1 MTTAIRSWRRDLS
14 YRAMV
19 RELNALSP
27 RELGALGIRPA
38 EIHHLAREASRI
50 PMARGPLPDYWTPIR
65 LVFLIVAFAAPVTA
79 GLRLWLG
86 MAP

>member
-1 MTTAIRSWRRDLS
+1 MTTAISSWRRDLS

-19 RELNALSP
+19 RELKALSP
-27 RELGALGIRPA
+27 NELDALGIRPA
-38 EIHHLAREASRI
+38 EIDYLAREASRI